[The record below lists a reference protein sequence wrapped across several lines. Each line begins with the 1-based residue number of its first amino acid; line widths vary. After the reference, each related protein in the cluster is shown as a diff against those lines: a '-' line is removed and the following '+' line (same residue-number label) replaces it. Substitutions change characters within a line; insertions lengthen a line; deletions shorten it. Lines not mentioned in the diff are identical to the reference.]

1 MPTYA
6 NMAFIQLLSLSY
18 TPFCHYYDRLFFPFF
33 FVHHFLVLSYSL
45 GKDIPF
51 SFLFHNKLHLPPIPN
66 SWSLTPHP
74 LTHPHVSEIMSMHV
88 DHSPPILPSHRRTHK
103 FFRN

>member
-6 NMAFIQLLSLSY
+6 NTAFIQLLSLSY
-18 TPFCHYYDRLFFPFF
+18 MPFSFIMTSYFSLP
-33 FVHHFLVLSYSL
+33 FVHHFLVLSYFL
-45 GKDIPF
+45 GRDIPF
-51 SFLFHNKLHLPPIPN
+51 SFFFHNKLHLPPVPN

-88 DHSPPILPSHRRTHK
+88 DHSPPILPSHRTTHK